1 MIVGITRG
9 EYLEYLQNGCIAIK
23 DYPVSFHANN
33 YRPDFRPIDFD
44 SILDAYRLRTE
55 ISPSA
60 RYGEHK
66 RMIAAVEFG
75 LIRVDDFGENYL
87 LEVIEREYNEAVI
100 ERLKQHGYEAE
111 EAGYFRLI
119 NVKKKTRG

>member
-23 DYPVSFHANN
+23 DYPVSFHAHN
-33 YRPDFRPIDFD
+33 YRPEFKQIDFE
-44 SILDAYRLRTE
+44 SILDSYKLKTE

-60 RYGEHK
+60 SYGEHK
-66 RMIAAVEFG
+66 RMILAVEFG
-75 LIRVDDFGENYL
+75 LIRVEDFGENYL
-87 LEVIEREYNEAVI
+87 LEVIERGFNDDVI
-100 ERLKQHGYEAE
+100 ERLKQKGYEAE
-111 EAGYFRLI
+111 EAGHFRLI